1 MNIVFQH
8 VMPNP
13 LRSLIHNAD
22 SIWGKEFSLLKGQ
35 KVLLNATS
43 GKGKS
48 TFSGTLFGIR
58 KDFEGSLLFDEKDIK
73 KISNLDW
80 SNIRKEK
87 LSIVFQ
93 DLQLFQNLTV
103 AENLLLK
110 NNLTETFDVLE
121 IKAMV
126 DRLGIIDKWDVKCS
140 YLSMGQQQRVAIIRA
155 LLQPF
160 EWLILDEPFSHLDV
174 ENSNICLGLINERCS
189 QLNAGFILTSLGSDH
204 DFSFDVELKL

>member
-73 KISNLDW
+73 KISNLD
-80 SNIRKEK
+80 
-87 LSIVFQ
+87 
-93 DLQLFQNLTV
+93 
-103 AENLLLK
+103 
-110 NNLTETFDVLE
+110 
-121 IKAMV
+121 
-126 DRLGIIDKWDVKCS
+126 
-140 YLSMGQQQRVAIIRA
+140 
-155 LLQPF
+155 
-160 EWLILDEPFSHLDV
+160 
-174 ENSNICLGLINERCS
+174 
-189 QLNAGFILTSLGSDH
+189 
-204 DFSFDVELKL
+204 